1 MIDAFSKPVGSII
14 GPVNIMNR
22 DIVYKIAAK
31 LEPDMAAFAAEK
43 ESIRNTLR
51 QQKAT
56 ERWSLFM
63 DSVTAKLTAE
73 GKLKVNHDLVLKLA
87 QALKRS

>member
-1 MIDAFSKPVGSII
+1 
-14 GPVNIMNR
+14 
-22 DIVYKIAAK
+22 
-31 LEPDMAAFAAEK
+31 MAAFAAEK
-43 ESIRNTLR
+43 ESIRNTIR

-56 ERWSLFM
+56 ERWNLFM

-73 GKLKVNHDLVLKLA
+73 GKLRVNKDLVLKLA